1 MATKNPR
8 ISVMLSPQSNDILT
22 RLAVVTKQSKSGLIG
37 EFLEES
43 CMPMFERMAV
53 VLEAAANATDEA
65 KVALVQGMLH
75 AEQKMHSLVGLT
87 HDLFDQA
94 SFSVTAA
101 ERQTA
106 PPPPPAAGARTE
118 AAAPAAAPRPPHVTR
133 GSGTPNTPSKPS
145 KLTAKAPSTTMPPKN
160 RPAKALKRPATASKQ
175 KTGG

>member
-8 ISVMLSPQSNDILT
+8 ISVMISSHSNDILT
-22 RLAVVTKQSKSGLIG
+22 RLCAVTKQSKSGLIG

-65 KVALVQGMLH
+65 KVALVQGMLQ
-75 AEQKMHSLVGLT
+75 AEQKLHSVVGLT
-87 HDLFDQA
+87 NDLFDQA
-94 SFSVTAA
+94 VFPVMPAERLTAA
-101 ERQTA
+101 
-106 PPPPPAAGARTE
+106 PPPPAAAARTE
-118 AAAPAAAPRPPHVTR
+118 AAQPAASPRPPHVTR

-145 KLTAKAPSTTMPPKN
+145 KTPAKAIPVASSLKN
-160 RPAKALKRPATASKQ
+160 RPAKASKRLATASKQ